1 IEIRFVKN
9 AYRNDP
15 PPKESAENM
24 DTGADTASAQPV
36 NRRFAFVTLVTSD
49 GYVDGALV
57 LLHSL
62 RRTLTPYSIVCLAT
76 PSTLSEHSI
85 GRLRQHFDGVIE
97 TDVRLSL
104 DDHGLEL
111 LGRPDL
117 RSTLTKIQ
125 LWDPA
130 LFGAWDALCYLDAD
144 TLVRQSIDDI
154 FLRYHSWRDDCP
166 QWQEGGLVAASPD
179 TGWPDCF
186 NSGVLLLAPGY
197 GCYQDLVRRTCSL
210 SPSFDGADQGLLN
223 EQFSD
228 WSTAPSY
235 RRLPFLYNST
245 ANIYYT
251 YRPALERFG
260 HEVRVVHFIGVSK
273 PWNWER
279 TPGGQLVADSTT
291 PERWRQ
297 LISLWWNIHDEH
309 VSGWKFWRG
318 PFFKSA
324 AFGAGYHH
332 ITEPPISEPVPD
344 FQGSQ
349 HRSSGD
355 NSSFSVPTV
364 DSHGDQH
371 QHQKQLVH
379 EVPDWDKDWSWADD
393 RVHPLDYAYLRSH
406 NVPST
411 SGHHSPQPTQHYHG
425 DGAGNPHHHHHHHH
439 PQQHHDHHDHHY
451 HHDHQHE
458 QQQQQ
463 QQQQQHHDHHH
474 HHHHRDTDFAND
486 HSHWTP
492 DHHEQHSEH
501 SEHKG
506 HSGLPHNDGGPG
518 NHAHDSANWN
528 NNGHHHSEHVHDPPH
543 NDHYVNS
550 GDSSRHDHHNA
561 QAASRSTPPPPAWMQ
576 SQRPWEDA
584 AREGWMHHDE
594 YKPHVYDQS
603 YIERRLP
610 DYSQDYHHSDSGNAK
625 DHYHDTGSYQHSN
638 QHHDHDHGDGGH
650 HGWGHPVWHDRS
662 GHSHQYMPMPLPH
675 NQRLYEA
682 SQVVLQPRDSGH
694 GGYGNDNDNQHSQH
708 DYHNHSDS
716 DQHFDQPHSVRSSR
730 SNTGSSPLYYPQ
742 PKSPMV
748 VNPVALWE
756 SSEEQARRRA
766 WVQHVRAPLGEQ
778 QRHADA
784 AIAAVP
790 MFDSPSGTVPDQQ
803 AAPSSIDHIDSS
815 QLPPETPW
823 KISHVRQRQ
832 VNDDAAPAN
841 ASPAPRAAMQFK
853 EGVANDGNARD
864 AAGQLLQ
871 RWNEAVILRNI
882 KPRFGEVG
890 SDHISHSA
898 PKLERGTDA
907 IRLETTV
914 SCEAEDSKG
923 ERTVY
928 RFTLSS
934 TLDVGG
940 AQGASTSTAAVPGQQ
955 AQAQAQAQAQMQ
967 PQPYLQKRA
976 VPAKIPATAGAPAHS
991 MEPMAYAAK
1000 QPLQPLQPRGTLDPV
1015 EHDDEDDDYTR
1026 VVDLRQPLNYQEPA
1040 MSRRSSFVQFPPA
1053 ASSRSAQMTARSGP
1067 DTRDQFAV
1075 ADTRYWKLQRQL
1087 IDLEMSQRRQ
1097 DNAKQSDKVSMPN
1110 VFGHTATTGGWEVQG
1125 VDPADLASPPT
1136 PTHKPSSFGIESQG
1150 GRRLVRRS
1158 SAFSIADPA
1167 VALEDQVPTE
1177 ATSAYRDEDSSVLKE
1192 AQSRGRSRS
1201 SPKLAGLM
1209 VSEQKK
1215 HQEVVSRP
1223 DPSFGN
1229 GLQLTGT
1236 DAQLP
1241 SQPKRSR
1248 SHSAL
1253 LRIATENSAQ
1263 AASSLHS
1270 TGAPTKVQEV
1280 DLQKHVSVLPVSPV
1294 QAADDGNSVEDKD
1307 FKSAIG
1313 RKPTPFPRSMLTK
1326 RVNDLGG
1333 PDDSENAGSTE
1344 DQPETSGTDERPTVN
1359 IQSGGLGKRK
1369 NVPHSLD
1376 IEPAAGGF
1384 EPSQFDALSMSS
1396 GTPMTPGRQK
1406 IRPLINWGDE
1416 DSGNI
1421 APPDDDMSI
1430 NAQWLR
1436 IVNGAPPPRAS
1447 VVAPIKALP
1456 AKSKEQTTSE
1466 IVKNTMEKLAEKTI
1480 EAASD
1485 NADNAD
1491 GADGADADSKID
1503 NADIHID
1510 TSAEGLR
1517 ILTIP
1522 ATGDDSQATAN
1533 INAAS
1538 SEKHP
1543 AEQHNEEKNT
1553 DKPAAT
1559 VPVATGTRAPPRK
1572 LHSTKSFLN
1581 LTSKVYDTMSDSE
1594 MDPGELELQ
1603 ERFWA
1608 RAMKPL
1614 KSGTSTPYTPG
1625 RRKSIVEMSSA
1636 ISPRDLEEWM
1646 QWQGESGSAVSRHPD
1661 PDSDAVEEPGS
1672 QETGRSVDNMI
1683 TPPASKE
1690 REAGTA
1696 TNVSAEGF
1704 GSESADDAIIEDAGN
1719 DLSLVDDADDEYDD
1733 DNYDH
1738 GYDNEGEEES
1748 ADSDYDDD
1756 SDDSDELEMQFSS
1769 ENKHKYTA
1777 PTKIANPAQLLHVS
1791 TVDVD
1796 RNNNDNEQLEAGDSG
1811 AGYVEASSKVA
1822 QPTQ

>member
-1 IEIRFVKN
+1 
-9 AYRNDP
+9 
-15 PPKESAENM
+15 
-24 DTGADTASAQPV
+24 
-36 NRRFAFVTLVTSD
+36 
-49 GYVDGALV
+49 
-57 LLHSL
+57 
-62 RRTLTPYSIVCLAT
+62 
-76 PSTLSEHSI
+76 
-85 GRLRQHFDGVIE
+85 
-97 TDVRLSL
+97 
-104 DDHGLEL
+104 
-111 LGRPDL
+111 
-117 RSTLTKIQ
+117 
-125 LWDPA
+125 
-130 LFGAWDALCYLDAD
+130 
-144 TLVRQSIDDI
+144 
-154 FLRYHSWRDDCP
+154 
-166 QWQEGGLVAASPD
+166 
-179 TGWPDCF
+179 
-186 NSGVLLLAPGY
+186 
-197 GCYQDLVRRTCSL
+197 
-210 SPSFDGADQGLLN
+210 
-223 EQFSD
+223 
-228 WSTAPSY
+228 
-235 RRLPFLYNST
+235 
-245 ANIYYT
+245 
-251 YRPALERFG
+251 
-260 HEVRVVHFIGVSK
+260 
-273 PWNWER
+273 
-279 TPGGQLVADSTT
+279 
-291 PERWRQ
+291 
-297 LISLWWNIHDEH
+297 
-309 VSGWKFWRG
+309 
-318 PFFKSA
+318 
-324 AFGAGYHH
+324 
-332 ITEPPISEPVPD
+332 
-344 FQGSQ
+344 
-349 HRSSGD
+349 
-355 NSSFSVPTV
+355 
-364 DSHGDQH
+364 
-371 QHQKQLVH
+371 
-379 EVPDWDKDWSWADD
+379 
-393 RVHPLDYAYLRSH
+393 
-406 NVPST
+406 
-411 SGHHSPQPTQHYHG
+411 
-425 DGAGNPHHHHHHHH
+425 
-439 PQQHHDHHDHHY
+439 
-451 HHDHQHE
+451 
-458 QQQQQ
+458 
-463 QQQQQHHDHHH
+463 
-474 HHHHRDTDFAND
+474 
-486 HSHWTP
+486 
-492 DHHEQHSEH
+492 
-501 SEHKG
+501 
-506 HSGLPHNDGGPG
+506 
-518 NHAHDSANWN
+518 
-528 NNGHHHSEHVHDPPH
+528 
-543 NDHYVNS
+543 
-550 GDSSRHDHHNA
+550 
-561 QAASRSTPPPPAWMQ
+561 
-576 SQRPWEDA
+576 
-584 AREGWMHHDE
+584 
-594 YKPHVYDQS
+594 
-603 YIERRLP
+603 
-610 DYSQDYHHSDSGNAK
+610 
-625 DHYHDTGSYQHSN
+625 
-638 QHHDHDHGDGGH
+638 
-650 HGWGHPVWHDRS
+650 
-662 GHSHQYMPMPLPH
+662 
-675 NQRLYEA
+675 RLYEA

-1229 GLQLTGT
+1229 SLQLTGT

-1263 AASSLHS
+1263 VASSLHG
-1270 TGAPTKVQEV
+1270 TGVPTKVQE
-1280 DLQKHVSVLPVSPV
+1280 DNLQKHVSVLPVSPV
-1294 QAADDGNSVEDKD
+1294 QAADDGNRIEDKD